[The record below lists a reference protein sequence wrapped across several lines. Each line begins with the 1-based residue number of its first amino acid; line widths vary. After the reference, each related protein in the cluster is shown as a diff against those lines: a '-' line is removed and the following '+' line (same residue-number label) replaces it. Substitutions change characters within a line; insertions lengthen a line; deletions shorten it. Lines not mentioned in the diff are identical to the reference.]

1 MQKETILA
9 KSRAEN
15 QSFDE
20 REHQELR
27 NSFGFGGV
35 IICGVIICCICL
47 LFSAIEAIRGGYFF
61 GYGTIIF
68 AYLAGISWYHYK
80 ISKQKKALALGLAS
94 SLVAVIGLVSFLVF
108 G

>member
-35 IICGVIICCICL
+35 IICCICL
-47 LFSAIEAIRGGYFF
+47 LFSAIEAIRGGYF
-61 GYGTIIF
+61 F

>member
-35 IICGVIICCICL
+35 IICCICL
-47 LFSAIEAIRGGYFF
+47 LFCAIEAIRGGYFF
-61 GYGTIIF
+61 GYGTII
-68 AYLAGISWYHYK
+68 LPILPGSLGIITKFQSR
-80 ISKQKKALALGLAS
+80 KKHWL
-94 SLVAVIGLVSFLVF
+94 
-108 G
+108 

>member
-35 IICGVIICCICL
+35 IICCICL

-68 AYLAGISWYHYK
+68 AYLAGISK

>member
-35 IICGVIICCICL
+35 IICCICL

-68 AYLAGISWYHYK
+68 VYLAGISWYHYK
-80 ISKQKKALALGLAS
+80 ISKQKKALALGFAS

>member
-35 IICGVIICCICL
+35 IICCICL
-47 LFSAIEAIRGGYFF
+47 LFSAIEAIAAAISLAMAPLFLPILPGSLG
-61 GYGTIIF
+61 IITKF
-68 AYLAGISWYHYK
+68 QSR
-80 ISKQKKALALGLAS
+80 KKHWL
-94 SLVAVIGLVSFLVF
+94 
-108 G
+108 

>member
-1 MQKETILA
+1 MQKEAILE

-27 NSFGFGGV
+27 NSFGFGGAM
-35 IICGVIICCICL
+35 ICCICL
-47 LFSAIEAIRGGYFF
+47 LFSAIEAIRGGHFF

-68 AYLAGISWYHYK
+68 SYLAGLWLWHHYFFLSCRGSLGIS
-80 ISKQKKALALGLAS
+80 
-94 SLVAVIGLVSFLVF
+94 IGLQRRKKPWL
-108 G
+108 

>member
-27 NSFGFGGV
+27 NSFGFG
-35 IICGVIICCICL
+35 GVIICCICL

-80 ISKQKKALALGLAS
+80 ISKQKKHWL
-94 SLVAVIGLVSFLVF
+94 
-108 G
+108 

>member
-35 IICGVIICCICL
+35 IICCICL
-47 LFSAIEAIRGGYFF
+47 LFSCVMKPFCR
-61 GYGTIIF
+61 
-68 AYLAGISWYHYK
+68 GISLAMAPLFLPILPGSLGIITK
-80 ISKQKKALALGLAS
+80 FQSRKKHWL
-94 SLVAVIGLVSFLVF
+94 
-108 G
+108 

>member
-27 NSFGFGGV
+27 NSFGFGGAM
-35 IICGVIICCICL
+35 ICCICL
-47 LFSAIEAIRGGYFF
+47 LFSAIEAIRGGHFF
-61 GYGTIIF
+61 GYGTIIS
-68 AYLAGISWYHYK
+68 YLAGISWYQYR
-80 ISKQKKALALGLAS
+80 IATQKKALALGVAS